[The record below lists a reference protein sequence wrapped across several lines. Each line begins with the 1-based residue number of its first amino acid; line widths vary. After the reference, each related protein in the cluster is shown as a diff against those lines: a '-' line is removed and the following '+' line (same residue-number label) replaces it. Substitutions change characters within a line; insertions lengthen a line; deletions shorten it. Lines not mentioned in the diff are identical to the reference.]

1 MTHHTDAQL
10 LPCPFCCAGITSIRE
25 NGKMWTGQRYSEPT
39 SVSVMHH
46 CEPVDGQPSRAIER
60 VGRDMESAVAAWNRR
75 APAAP
80 VQMPQPVAIL
90 SVGKSGIAMHL
101 YTARPLDRFDIGNH
115 DLLLASEARAMLA
128 AAPQPPEA
136 APVQLPEQ
144 LARNFHAAY
153 EHLAPSFGYETRKE
167 TRTFDPESANGKLMI
182 AVCAELLAANG
193 IKVNQ

>member
-1 MTHHTDAQL
+1 MTHHTDAEL

-80 VQMPQPVAIL
+80 VPHGWKLVPVEPTDEIL
-90 SVGKSGIAMHL
+90 AATSWPGCAKTDYAH
-101 YTARPLDRFDIGNH
+101 
-115 DLLLASEARAMLA
+115 MLA

-136 APVQLPEQ
+136 GCSVSNGETQAAPVQLPDPAGVVVTTIGNYASVNAAHFVRKSDKFYTEQ
-144 LARNFHAAY
+144 QVR
-153 EHLAPSFGYETRKE
+153 
-167 TRTFDPESANGKLMI
+167 D
-182 AVCAELLAANG
+182 LLAGHG
-193 IKVNQ
+193 IGKDKA